1 MAYKTGA
8 VFILMLVAAPLAAA
22 ASEVFHSGGVAEC
35 EGCHTMHNSLNSQT
49 MNGTTTANPYLLMGA
64 DPSST
69 CLICHHTTSI
79 TPNAYKVSSPANA
92 LTSGGKPAPSQLG
105 PAGDFG
111 WSARHSI
118 VAKDYNYTQD
128 TKLAYA
134 PGGTYPRDKL
144 SCISCH
150 DPHGR
155 YRHLAG
161 SNEQVSTGAPIRESG
176 SYGAEP
182 DGASAVGAY
191 RLLAGA
197 GYQPASLTG
206 NYAFASK
213 GPMAVSPLEYNR
225 SEAESDTRVAYGA
238 GMSEWCSNCHASM
251 HNDESVAP
259 GSFRHPAGNNAKLS
273 ATLIA
278 NYKRYDFRTG
288 SVNAD
293 GATAYSS
300 LVPYEMGSEVRS
312 DLRAATLSTAGPS
325 TGQENVSCLSCHR
338 AHASGFPALG
348 RWNFGTDMV
357 WDGYPAPQAFY
368 GRPQSYFAIAQRSL
382 CNKCHVRD

>member
-1 MAYKTGA
+1 MASKTGA
-8 VFILMLVAAPLAAA
+8 FFILMLLAVPLTAAA
-22 ASEVFHSGGVAEC
+22 DEGFHSGGVAQC
-35 EGCHTMHNSLNSQT
+35 EGCHSMHNSLNAQP
-49 MNGTTTANPYLLMGA
+49 MNGKTSANPYLLMGA

-69 CLICHHTTSI
+69 CLNCHHTTSI

-92 LTSGGKPAPSQLG
+92 ITSGGRPAPSQLG

-111 WSARHSI
+111 WSARHNI
-118 VAKDYNYTQD
+118 VATDYSYTQD
-128 TKLAYA
+128 PLLSTA
-134 PGGTYPRDKL
+134 PGGTYPREKL

-161 SNEQVSTGAPIRESG
+161 SSEQFRTGAPIRESG

-182 DGASAVGAY
+182 DGATAVGVY
-191 RLLAGA
+191 RLLGGT
-197 GYQPASLTG
+197 GYQPVSVTG
-206 NYAFASK
+206 GYSFVSK
-213 GPMAVSPLEYNR
+213 APVAVAPLEYNR

-238 GMSEWCSNCHASM
+238 GMSEWCSNCHSSM
-251 HNDESVAP
+251 HNDDAVAP
-259 GSFRHPAGNNAKLS
+259 GSFRHPAGNNAKLG

-300 LVPYEMGSEVRS
+300 LVPYEMGTEVRS
-312 DLRAATLSTAGPS
+312 DLLAATLSTAGPS
-325 TGQENVSCLSCHR
+325 SGLENVSCLSCHR
-338 AHASGFPALG
+338 AHASGFPTLG

-357 WDGYPAPQAFY
+357 YDGFPPPQAFY
-368 GRPQSYFAIAQRSL
+368 GRTQAYFATAQRSL

>member
-1 MAYKTGA
+1 MAYRTNA
-8 VFILMLVAAPLAAA
+8 VFILILVAAPFAALAA
-22 ASEVFHSGGVAEC
+22 EGFHSGGVAEC
-35 EGCHTMHNSLNSQT
+35 EGCHTMHNSLNGQA
-49 MNGTTTANPYLLMGA
+49 MNGKTAANPYLLMGA

-69 CLICHHTTSI
+69 CLNCHHTTAV
-79 TPNAYKVSSPANA
+79 TPNTYKVSSPANA
-92 LTSGGKPAPSQLG
+92 LIQNSRPVPSQLG

-111 WSARHSI
+111 WSNRHNI
-118 VAKDYNYTQD
+118 VATDYSYTQD
-128 TKLAYA
+128 NLLAYA
-134 PGGTYPRDKL
+134 PGGTYPRAKL
-144 SCISCH
+144 TCISCH

-161 SNEQVSTGAPIRESG
+161 SDQARTGAPIRESG

-182 DGASAVGAY
+182 DTASAVGVY
-191 RLLAGA
+191 RLLGGV
-197 GYQPASLTG
+197 GYQPVSVTG
-206 NYAFASK
+206 SYSFVSK
-213 GPMAVSPLEYNR
+213 APVAVSPQDYNR
-225 SEAESDTRVAYGA
+225 SESATDTRVAYGT

-251 HNDESVAP
+251 HNNDDPAP
-259 GSFRHPAGNNAKLS
+259 GSFRHPAGNSAKLS

-300 LVPYEMGSEVRS
+300 LVPYEMGTEVRS
-312 DLRAATLSTAGPS
+312 DLRAATLLTTGPS

-338 AHASGFPALG
+338 AHASGFPAMG
-348 RWNFGTDMV
+348 RWNFGADMV
-357 WDGYPAPQAFY
+357 WDGYPSPQAFY
-368 GRPQSYFAIAQRSL
+368 GRTQTYFATAQRSL